1 MKEETLQNTNRLN
14 HPFTCFVVGET
25 SLLIRCVSYLLQQGQ
40 NVKGIFSADHQVNEW
55 AKQQGIICFNHQ
67 QDLLEALQKQTFD
80 YLFSIINS
88 WIIPPA
94 VLQLPQK
101 GAINFHDSPLPRYAG
116 VNATVHA
123 LRHAER
129 QHGISWHEIA
139 SGIDTGDILQQVHFA
154 ISADDTA
161 LSLNL
166 KCYEAAYRAF
176 AELVQALAEGR
187 VNPIKQDL
195 TNRSYYSPWSRPEA
209 ACVLNWS
216 ETAEQL
222 DALVRALDMGTY
234 RNSVGLPKCLLGG
247 HLFIPVKTKVLATDS
262 IQAAGTLLSLQ
273 DGVIH
278 IATTTKD
285 LAISQL
291 LSIEGEN
298 LPAAEW
304 TRRYGVQAG
313 QQLSFPNIAQ
323 RQKLTELDQRYCRH
337 ERYWTQQL
345 AAVSLVDLPRF
356 PNISANTADLPAYT
370 HINYPQQCSAA
381 FLTLSFAVLL
391 ARLTQSY
398 QLTLSFSHPA
408 LRQEIAGCEDY
419 FAAQI
424 PLNFQIEAQHTF
436 SEALQAFQQ
445 QLAQVDSKGTYLHDL
460 RLREPRLA
468 KIAFPDN
475 LPAIVWGEYRQAPI
489 ATESSQNSLL
499 IETTDGSCYWSATLH
514 FLAGY
519 FQQLVTAIIQYP
531 ELPIYQLPLLD
542 EAALQQLR
550 AWNNT
555 FIDYP
560 TAQTVVNLFEQQVK
574 NTPNKIAVIFENQQ
588 LSYQELNHKSNQL
601 AHYLL
606 NLKNT
611 ADNATLITANCLV
624 AVCMERSVEML
635 VSLLAILKTGAAY
648 LPIDPNY
655 PAARIG
661 YMLKDS
667 AAPLLLTQ
675 THLQEK
681 LHLNELEHDCSVVC
695 LDKVKIDSQPIEN
708 PCLLCKLEALAYVI
722 YTSGSTG
729 MSKGV
734 MVGHQALAVHI
745 QAILQQYQL
754 NETDI
759 ALQFASFSFDASIE
773 QLFVVWLTGACA
785 VVVKTNLMTPVD
797 LLALMKQNAITVADL
812 PPAYWQQMLEIDD
825 IAEELA
831 VLRMLIL
838 GGEALPVHLAHK
850 TRQRFPALSIFN
862 AYGPTEAVI
871 TPTVYR
877 LPAVLSANT
886 LASVSIGQPRANTR
900 VYILDTK
907 QQPQPL
913 GISGELCIASAALAS
928 GYLNRPELT
937 AEKFIAIKLFGNT
950 TLIYK
955 TGDLA
960 RWLPDGN
967 LEYLGRIDQQVKLRG
982 YRIELGEIES
992 VLRQHSAVKEAL
1004 VTLYEV
1010 DDNKRLIAYLTTD
1023 AKSTAWLDE
1032 LKNSLKS
1039 SLPDYM
1045 IPSHF
1050 TILERLP
1057 LTANGKIDRQV
1068 LPAPDLSYLKK
1079 DYLAPTSAIEII
1091 LVKLWEKALNL
1102 TKVGV
1107 QDNFFELG
1115 GNSLI
1120 ALQLVAEIQNEFKLS
1135 FGIHDLFDKFTVK
1148 KIADYIEESQLNG
1161 EIDPNNNAYQIQKI
1175 PRDGSLMPVVLEA
1188 ESLFKLFSSID
1199 EPEQLFWLPFCL
1211 QGDLDFFALQ
1221 QSFDE
1226 MIRRHEPLRTSLIIQ
1241 NNEVFQRIEP
1251 FKSLE
1256 IAMIDLSEL
1265 NPAQQRDKIIDIFS
1279 KARFKPLKPGY
1290 MIDAFVLKQSSQQH
1304 IFAYSVHYF
1313 SFDDQ
1318 AISIFNREFSLLY
1331 ESFHKKIAVSLPEL
1345 SIQYADYAVWIKKQF
1360 EQAKQRPVYGEAE
1373 LLQFEGSQCPCDRSP
1388 SLDIP
1393 PEPVVKKLEFD
1404 AKTVKSFELLN
1415 SSGKTTELIIFT
1427 TVLQILLHRLSGK
1440 NKILIMADFN
1450 YRTQKEQKG
1459 ILGHYAMSAYIC
1471 TDFSGDPTFNE
1482 MLERTQQSTLD
1493 FYKNTANLSYCKKI
1507 LDDLIAY
1514 PSDNAFSD
1522 VCCLAVT
1529 YPEFFEHSLPLAELQ
1544 SEYQEFFPYTFYI
1557 HFYLHLTYSE
1567 QRVFGAL
1574 NYDLARFEPETPHK
1588 MMCQFRNILNSVAEN
1603 PHQLISEI
1611 PLFSPE
1617 DKHYEH
1623 HDLSSDYTKW
1633 QF

>member
-14 HPFTCFVVGET
+14 QPFTCFVVGET

-40 NVKGIFSADHQVNEW
+40 SVKGIFSADHQVNEW

-166 KCYEAAYRAF
+166 KCYEAAYNAF

-234 RNSVGLPKCLLGG
+234 RNSVGLPKFLLGG

-291 LSIEGEN
+291 LSIEGET

-304 TRRYGVQAG
+304 AQRYDLQAG
-313 QQLSFPNIAQ
+313 QQLSFPNTAQ

-345 AAVSLVDLPRF
+345 AAVSLVDLPHF
-356 PNISANTADLPAYT
+356 PNISAKTADLPAYT
-370 HINYPQQCSAA
+370 HINYPQQCSTA
-381 FLTLSFAVLL
+381 FLSLSFAILL

-398 QLTLSFSHPA
+398 SLTLGFSHPA
-408 LRQEIAGCEDY
+408 LRQELAGNEDF

-424 PLNFQIEAQHTF
+424 PLNFQIDAQHTF
-436 SEALQAFQQ
+436 SEALQSFQQ
-445 QLAQVDSKGTYLHDL
+445 QLEHVDSKGTYLYDL
-460 RLREPRLA
+460 RLREPALT
-468 KIAFPDN
+468 KISFTDN
-475 LPAIVWGEYRQAPI
+475 LPSIVWGEYPQAPL
-489 ATESSQNSLL
+489 ATESNEKVLL
-499 IETTDGSCYWSATLH
+499 IQTTKASCYWPAALLH
-514 FLAGY
+514 LAGH
-519 FQQLVTAIIQYP
+519 FQQLVTAIIQQP

-542 EAALQQLR
+542 EAAIQQLG

-555 FIDYP
+555 VMDYP
-560 TAQTVVNLFEQQVK
+560 KAHSVVNLFEQQVEK
-574 NTPNKIAVIFENQQ
+574 TPDKMAVIFANEQF
-588 LSYQELNHKSNQL
+588 SYRELNHKSNQL

-611 ADNATLITANCLV
+611 ADNCLI
-624 AVCMERSVEML
+624 AVCMERSLEML
-635 VSLLAILKTGAAY
+635 VSLLAILKIGAAY

-681 LHLNELEHDCSVVC
+681 LHLNELEHDCNVIC
-695 LDKVKIDSQPIEN
+695 LDKINFSSQSIEN
-708 PCLLCKLEALAYVI
+708 PCLLFKPEALAYVI

-745 QAILQQYQL
+745 QAILQHYKL
-754 NETDI
+754 NATDI

-773 QLFVVWLTGACA
+773 QLFVAWLTGACA

-797 LLALMKQNAITVADL
+797 LLALMKHNAITVADL

-825 IAEELA
+825 IAEELSA
-831 VLRMLIL
+831 LRMLIL
-838 GGEALPVHLAHK
+838 GGEALPCHLAHK
-850 TRQRFPALSIFN
+850 TRTRFPALSIFN

-877 LPAVLSANT
+877 LPTVLSTNT
-886 LASVSIGQPRANTR
+886 LTSVSIGQPRANTR
-900 VYILDTK
+900 IYILDARH
-907 QQPQPL
+907 QPQPL
-913 GISGELCIASAALAS
+913 GISGELCIASEALAQ

-937 AEKFIAIKLFGNT
+937 AEKFIVINLFGNP

-955 TGDLA
+955 SGDLA
-960 RWLPDGN
+960 RWLADGN

-992 VLRQHSAVKEAL
+992 LLRQHPAVKEAL
-1004 VTLYEV
+1004 VTVYEA
-1010 DDNKRLIAYLTTD
+1010 DNNKRLVAYLTTD
-1023 AKSTAWLDE
+1023 VKSDAWLDE

-1039 SLPDYM
+1039 NLPDYM

-1050 TILERLP
+1050 TLLERLP
-1057 LTANGKIDRQV
+1057 LTANGKIDHQA
-1068 LPAPDLSYLKK
+1068 LPAPDLSYLEKE
-1079 DYLAPTSAIEII
+1079 YLAPASAIEIA
-1091 LVKLWEKALNL
+1091 LVKLWEKELNL

-1120 ALQLVAEIQNEFKLS
+1120 ALQLVAEIQNAFKLS
-1135 FGIHDLFDKFTVK
+1135 FGIHDLFDKFTVR
-1148 KIADYIEESQLNG
+1148 KIADYIEKNQLSA
-1161 EIDPNNNAYQIQKI
+1161 ENNDYQIQRV
-1175 PRDGSLMPVVLEA
+1175 PRDGALMPVVLEA
-1188 ESLFKLFSSID
+1188 ESLFKLFSSFD

-1211 QGDLDFFALQ
+1211 KGDLDFFALQ

-1226 MIRRHEPLRTSLIIQ
+1226 MIRRHEPLRTSLIIE
-1241 NNEVFQRIEP
+1241 NNGVFQRIEP
-1251 FKSLE
+1251 FKSLD
-1256 IAMIDLSEL
+1256 IPMIDLTEL
-1265 NPAQQRDKIIDIFS
+1265 NPTQQRDKIIDIFS

-1331 ESFHKKIAVSLPEL
+1331 ESFRKKIVVSLPEL
-1345 SIQYADYAVWIKKQF
+1345 SVQYADYAVWIKKQF
-1360 EQAKQRPVYGEAE
+1360 EQTKKLPVYGKTE
-1373 LLQFEGSQCPCDRSP
+1373 LLQLEGSQCPCDKPP
-1388 SLDIP
+1388 SLDVP
-1393 PEPVVKKLEFD
+1393 PEPVVKQLEFD

-1415 SSGKTTELIIFT
+1415 SSGKNTELIIFT

-1450 YRTQKEQKG
+1450 YRTKKELKG

-1514 PSDNAFSD
+1514 PSNTPFSD

-1529 YPEFFEHSLPLAELQ
+1529 NPEFFEHSLPLADLQ

-1567 QRVFGAL
+1567 QRIFGSL
-1574 NYDLARFEPETPHK
+1574 NYDLARFNPETPHN
-1588 MMCQFRNILNSVAEN
+1588 MICQFRNILNSVAKN
-1603 PHQLISEI
+1603 PHQPISEI
-1611 PLFSPE
+1611 VLSSPE
-1617 DKHYEH
+1617 DKYYEH
-1623 HDLSSDYTKW
+1623 HDLSNDYTQW